1 MNIFFHKDDTYEF
14 KYYIVENDTTIV
26 DVVKKGSFTVG
37 SLDANQT
44 RYITLNNAD
53 GWGDSNFRGVIK
65 YSKINSRF
73 CLTDEKSNLYLVKG
87 SD

>member
-1 MNIFFHKDDTYEF
+1 MKLTRR
-14 KYYIVENDTTIV
+14 
-26 DVVKKGSFTVG
+26 KKSPTLISF
-37 SLDANQT
+37 
-44 RYITLNNAD
+44 
-53 GWGDSNFRGVIK
+53 IK